1 MFPASGRNEYED
13 VVLRKKAPT
22 TAQLKSTKAIN
33 NAQRRGIEIETN
45 KKQNAATNKQ
55 HASAINTLKLDLE
68 TDVAKIK
75 TVDMSV
81 GKIIQQA
88 RQSKG
93 LNQKDLATK
102 ICEKPQIIGE
112 YENGKAIPNP
122 QILSK
127 LEKALG
133 VKLRGKDKGK
143 PLGGAAKPAAK

>member
-1 MFPASGRNEYED
+1 MIPILGRNQTEE
-13 VVLRKKAPT
+13 VVLRKKPPT
-22 TAQLKSTKAIN
+22 TAQLKSAKAIN
-33 NAQRRGIEIETN
+33 QAQRKGIEVETN

-55 HASAINTLKLDLE
+55 HVASVNTSKLDQE
-68 TDVAKIK
+68 TDVVKIK

-81 GKIIQQA
+81 GKLIQQE

-93 LNQKDLATK
+93 LTQKDLATK

-122 QILSK
+122 QILGK

-133 VKLRGKDKGK
+133 IKLRGKDKGK
-143 PLGGAAKPAAK
+143 PLSGRPAAK